1 MIKCKKVAALK
12 KRISNLKKELL
23 KTVKLAE
30 DLKTE
35 KKIMAHELAELRTKL
50 FGHKT
55 KDKNKQDIKKMPKK
69 RGAPKGHP
77 GWFRKVPKKIDRV
90 VELHSDRCPKCGSLS
105 ITEYDR
111 TEEHIQEDIIVPK
124 TEATK
129 YIRHYGYC
137 KTCRKVFYP
146 KGEDELIGSYIGPNA
161 KAFAVYLKYKI
172 KVSDRDIV
180 DLFYRTFGLKVDPSS
195 IPGFRNQLG
204 QAALPLYSEL
214 LGDLKKSSY
223 INADETGWKL
233 DGINHWLWKF
243 ANKKVSITHIDR
255 SRGSRVVEDI
265 LGKKYDGVLISD
277 FLSAYNKVEAKAKQ
291 KCIIHLKRDLIKI
304 KERYSCDKST
314 LRYAERLEDLL
325 DEAADLKHDHIDKII
340 DKKDYAI
347 KREELVDSLK
357 DFSFPHPLKGPL
369 VTLAKRLKKHKDSL
383 FTFLYYMDVP
393 SHNNHAEQQ
402 IRPDVLFRKITFG
415 NRSPKGIA
423 NHSILQSI
431 IQTARLND
439 IDCPKILKEVLS
451 GKDTQRKRL
460 LHSIRSPS

>member
-1 MIKCKKVAALK
+1 MDLSTLNKELELK
-12 KRISNLKKELL
+12 SKRIDELETENKLL
-23 KTVKLAE
+23 KT
-30 DLKTE
+30 
-35 KKIMAHELAELRTKL
+35 ELAELRTKL

-55 KDKNKQDIKKMPKK
+55 KDKNKKDSKKIPKK
-69 RGAPKGHP
+69 KGAPKGHP
-77 GWFRKVPKKIDRV
+77 GWFRKAPKKIDKV
-90 VELHSDRCPKCGSLS
+90 IELRPDRCPKCGSLS

-111 TEEHIQEDIIVPK
+111 TEEHIQEDIVVPR

-137 KTCRKVFYP
+137 SNCQKVFYP

-180 DLFYRTFGLKVDPSS
+180 DLFYRTFNLKVDPSS
-195 IPGFRNQLG
+195 IPGFRNQLARAG
-204 QAALPLYSEL
+204 LSLYSEL
-214 LGDLKKSSY
+214 LGDLRKSSY

-233 DGINHWLWKF
+233 DGTNHWLWKF
-243 ANKKVSITHIDR
+243 TNKKVSITHIDR
-255 SRGSRVVEDI
+255 SRGSGVVEDI

-277 FLSAYNKVEAKAKQ
+277 FLSAYNPVVAKAKQ
-291 KCIIHLKRDLIKI
+291 KCIVHLKRDLIKI
-304 KERYSCDKST
+304 KERYSCDKSI
-314 LRYAERLEDLL
+314 LGYVERLEDLL
-325 DEAADLKHDHIDKII
+325 NEAADLKQDYIDNITS
-340 DKKDYAI
+340 KKDYAD

-369 VTLAKRLKKHKDSL
+369 VTLSKRLKKHKDSL

-439 IDCPKILKEVLS
+439 IDCPKILKEILS
-451 GKDTQRKRL
+451 GKDTQKKRL

>member
-1 MIKCKKVAALK
+1 MDLSTLNNELEIKS
-12 KRISNLKKELL
+12 KRIDELENENKLL
-23 KTVKLAE
+23 KT
-30 DLKTE
+30 
-35 KKIMAHELAELRTKL
+35 ELAELRTKL
-50 FGHKT
+50 FGRKI
-55 KDKNKQDIKKMPKK
+55 KDKNKKGSKKVPKK
-69 RGAPKGHP
+69 KGAPKGHP
-77 GWFRKVPKKIDRV
+77 GWFREIPEKIDRT
-90 VELHSDRCPKCGSLS
+90 VELRPDKCPKCGSDN

-111 TEEHIQEDIIVPK
+111 KEEHVQEDIVIPK

-137 KTCRKVFYP
+137 SSCQKVFYP
-146 KGEDELIGSYIGPNA
+146 KGEDELVGSYIGPNA

-195 IPGFRNQLG
+195 IGGFRDQLARAG
-204 QAALPLYSEL
+204 LSLYGEL

-243 ANKKVSITHIDR
+243 TNKKVSITHIDR
-255 SRGSRVVEDI
+255 SRGSKVVEDI
-265 LGKKYDGVLISD
+265 LGKKYDGVLVSD
-277 FLSAYNKVEAKAKQ
+277 FLSAYNPVVAKAKQ
-291 KCIIHLKRDLIKI
+291 KCIVHLRRDLIKI
-304 KERYSCDKST
+304 SKRYSGDRSI
-314 LRYAERLEDLL
+314 LRYVKRLEDLL
-325 DEAADLKHDHIDKII
+325 DEAVDLKQDYIDKII
-340 DKKDYAI
+340 SEKDYTTRR
-347 KREELVDSLK
+347 KELVDSLK

-369 VTLAKRLKKHKDSL
+369 LTLSKRLAKHKDNL
-383 FTFLYYMDVP
+383 FTFLYYEDVP

-402 IRPDVLFRKITFG
+402 IRPDVIFRKITFG

-431 IQTARLND
+431 IQTARSND
-439 IDCPKILKEVLS
+439 IDCPKILKEILC

>member
-1 MIKCKKVAALK
+1 MDLSALK
-12 KRISNLKKELL
+12 IELELKSKYIKDLETENKLL
-23 KTVKLAE
+23 KT
-30 DLKTE
+30 
-35 KKIMAHELAELRTKL
+35 ELAELRTKL

-55 KDKNKQDIKKMPKK
+55 KDKKDKSAVVPKK

-77 GWFRKVPKKIDRV
+77 GWFRKAPKKIDKV
-90 VELHSDRCPKCGSLS
+90 IELHPDKCPKCGSDS

-111 TEEHIQEDIIVPK
+111 TEEHIQEDIVVPK

-137 KTCRKVFYP
+137 SNCQKVFCL

-195 IPGFRNQLG
+195 IGGFRNQLG
-204 QAALPLYSEL
+204 RAGLPLYSEL
-214 LGDLKKSSY
+214 LGALKKSSY

-243 ANKKVSITHIDR
+243 AGRKVSITHIDS
-255 SRGSRVVEDI
+255 SRGSGVVEDI
-265 LGKKYDGVLISD
+265 LGIKYDGVLISD
-277 FLSAYNKVEAKAKQ
+277 FLSAYNKVDAKAKK
-291 KCIIHLKRDLIKI
+291 KCIVHLKRDLIKI
-304 KERYSCDKST
+304 RKRYSCDKST
-314 LRYAERLEDLL
+314 LRYVKRLESLL
-325 DEAADLKHDHIDKII
+325 DEAADLKKDYIDKII
-340 DKKDYAI
+340 SKKYYAARR
-347 KREELVDSLK
+347 KELEYCLK

-369 VTLAKRLKKHKDSL
+369 VTLSKRLKKHKDSL

-431 IQTARLND
+431 IQTARLNG
-439 IDCPKILKEVLS
+439 IDCPKILKEILS

>member
-1 MIKCKKVAALK
+1 MDLSTLNKELELK
-12 KRISNLKKELL
+12 SKRIDDLETENKLL
-23 KTVKLAE
+23 KT
-30 DLKTE
+30 
-35 KKIMAHELAELRTKL
+35 ELAELRTKL
-50 FGHKT
+50 FGHKA
-55 KDKNKQDIKKMPKK
+55 KDKKDKSAVVSKK

-77 GWFRKVPKKIDRV
+77 GWFRKAPKKIDKT
-90 VELHSDRCPKCGSLS
+90 VELRPDKCPKCGSDN
-105 ITEYDR
+105 ITEYNR

-137 KTCRKVFYP
+137 SSCHKVFYP

-180 DLFYRTFGLKVDPSS
+180 DLFYRTFDLKVDPSS
-195 IPGFRNQLG
+195 IPGFRNQLARAG
-204 QAALPLYSEL
+204 LPLYSEL
-214 LGDLKKSSY
+214 LGDLRKSSY

-243 ANKKVSITHIDR
+243 TNKKVSITHIDR
-255 SRGSRVVEDI
+255 SRGSGVVEDI
-265 LGKKYDGVLISD
+265 LGKEYRGVLVSD
-277 FLSAYNKVEAKAKQ
+277 FLSAYNKIDAKAKQ
-291 KCIIHLKRDLIKI
+291 KCIVHLKRDLIKI
-304 KERYSCDKST
+304 KERYSCDRSI
-314 LRYAERLEDLL
+314 LRYIKKLEDLL
-325 DEAADLKHDHIDKII
+325 DEAVDLKKDYIDKITS
-340 DKKDYAI
+340 KKDYAAGR
-347 KREELVDSLK
+347 KELVDSLK

-369 VTLAKRLKKHKDSL
+369 LTLSKRLAKHKDNL
-383 FTFLYYMDVP
+383 FTFLYYEDVP

-439 IDCPKILKEVLS
+439 IDCPKILKEILS

>member
-1 MIKCKKVAALK
+1 MDLSA
-12 KRISNLKKELL
+12 LKKELEL
-23 KTVKLAE
+23 KSKRIDELETENKL
-30 DLKTE
+30 LKV
-35 KKIMAHELAELRTKL
+35 ELTELRTKL

-55 KDKNKQDIKKMPKK
+55 KDKNKKDIKKMPKK

-77 GWFRKVPKKIDRV
+77 GWFRKVPKIIDREI
-90 VELHSDRCPKCGSLS
+90 ELRPDKCPVCGSGN

-111 TEEHIQEDIIVPK
+111 IEEHIQEDIIVPK
-124 TEATK
+124 TEVTK

-137 KTCRKVFYP
+137 RTCRKVFYP
-146 KGEDELIGSYIGPNA
+146 KGEDELIGSYIGPGA

-180 DLFYRTFGLKVDPSS
+180 DLFYRMFGLKIDPSS
-195 IPGFRNQLG
+195 IGGFRDQLSRAG
-204 QAALPLYSEL
+204 LPLYSEL
-214 LGDLKKSSY
+214 LGALKKSSY

-233 DGINHWLWKF
+233 DGVNHWLWKF

-277 FLSAYNKVEAKAKQ
+277 FLSAYNRIEAKAKQ
-291 KCIIHLKRDLIKI
+291 KCIVHLKRDLIKI
-304 KERYSCDKST
+304 KERYSCDKSI
-314 LRYAERLEDLL
+314 LRYVERLEDLL
-325 DEAADLKHDHIDKII
+325 NDAADLKQDYIDKII
-340 DKKDYAI
+340 NEKDYAA
-347 KREELVDSLK
+347 RRGQLVDCLK

-369 VTLAKRLKKHKDSL
+369 VTLSKRLKKHKDSL
-383 FTFLYYMDVP
+383 FTFLYYKDVP

-431 IQTARLND
+431 IQTARLNG
-439 IDCPKILKEVLS
+439 IDCPRILKEILS

>member
-1 MIKCKKVAALK
+1 MLGPCRYFKDCMDLSA
-12 KRISNLKKELL
+12 LKKELEQKNKRIGELETENKLL
-23 KTVKLAE
+23 KT
-30 DLKTE
+30 
-35 KKIMAHELAELRTKL
+35 ELAELRTKL
-50 FGHKT
+50 FGHRT
-55 KDKNKQDIKKMPKK
+55 KDKNKQDIEKKPRK

-77 GWFRKVPKKIDRV
+77 GWFRKAPKRIDRV
-90 VELHSDRCPKCGSLS
+90 VELRPDKCPFCGSGN

-111 TEEHIQEDIIVPK
+111 TEEHIQEDIIVPE
-124 TEATK
+124 TEVTK

-146 KGEDELIGSYIGPNA
+146 RGDDELIGSYIGPGA
-161 KAFAVYLKYKI
+161 KAFAVYLKYRI

-180 DLFYRTFGLKVDPSS
+180 DLFYRMFGLKIDPSS
-195 IPGFRNQLG
+195 IPGFRNQLSR
-204 QAALPLYSEL
+204 AALPLYNEL
-214 LGDLKKSSY
+214 LKSLKKSSY

-277 FLSAYNKVEAKAKQ
+277 FLSAYNPVVAKAKQ
-291 KCIIHLKRDLIKI
+291 KCIVHLKRELIKI
-304 KERYSCDKST
+304 SKRYSCDKSI
-314 LRYAERLEDLL
+314 LRYIKRLEDLL
-325 DEAADLKHDHIDKII
+325 EEAAELKENYIDKRLSE
-340 DKKDYAI
+340 KDYAAR
-347 KREELVDSLK
+347 REELVDSLK

-369 VTLAKRLKKHKDSL
+369 VTLSKRLKKHKDSL
-383 FTFLYYMDVP
+383 FTFLYYEDVP

-402 IRPDVLFRKITFG
+402 IRPDVLLRKITFG

-439 IDCPKILKEVLS
+439 IDCPRILKEILS
-451 GKDTQRKRL
+451 DKDTQRKKL
-460 LHSIRSPS
+460 IHSIRSP

>member
-1 MIKCKKVAALK
+1 MDLSTLNKELELK
-12 KRISNLKKELL
+12 SKRIDDLETENKLL
-23 KTVKLAE
+23 KT
-30 DLKTE
+30 
-35 KKIMAHELAELRTKL
+35 ELAELKTKL
-50 FGHKT
+50 FGRKT
-55 KDKNKQDIKKMPKK
+55 KDKNKKDSKKISKK

-77 GWFRKVPKKIDRV
+77 GWFRKAPKKIDKV
-90 VELHSDRCPKCGSLS
+90 IELHSDRCPKCGSLS

-111 TEEHIQEDIIVPK
+111 TEEHIQEDIVVPK
-124 TEATK
+124 TEVTK

-180 DLFYRTFGLKVDPSS
+180 DLFYRTFDLKVDPSS
-195 IPGFRNQLG
+195 IGGFRNQLG
-204 QAALPLYSEL
+204 RAGLPLYSEL
-214 LGDLKKSSY
+214 LGALKKSSY

-233 DGINHWLWKF
+233 DGVNHWLWKF
-243 ANKKVSITHIDR
+243 TNKKVSITHIDR
-255 SRGSRVVEDI
+255 SRGSGVVEDI

-277 FLSAYNKVEAKAKQ
+277 FLSAYNKIDAKAKQ
-291 KCIIHLKRDLIKI
+291 KCIVHLKRDLIKI
-304 KERYSCDKST
+304 SKRYASDKSI
-314 LRYAERLEDLL
+314 LRYLKRLEDLL
-325 DEAADLKHDHIDKII
+325 DEAADLKQDYMDKII
-340 DKKDYAI
+340 SKKDYVAGR
-347 KREELVDSLK
+347 KELEDCLK

-369 VTLAKRLKKHKDSL
+369 LTLSKRLAKYKDNL
-383 FTFLYYMDVP
+383 FTFLYYEDVP

-415 NRSPKGIA
+415 NRSQRGIA

-431 IQTARLND
+431 IQTARLNN
-439 IDCPKILKEVLS
+439 IDCPKILKEILC